1 MAEPRTTP
9 PTQMQP
15 PPQPA
20 PRRSELQ
27 PSTLLI
33 AAAASAVAAFVTS
46 QVWPGGALWSSAA
59 FPVIVA
65 LVKEAL
71 NRPAEKVR
79 AVRVDRFG
87 RQQAIT
93 LPQDVADQMEEG
105 APPPVYGPVTVHG
118 RRRRWWPK
126 RWRLAIVTGLLGFAI
141 VAIAFTVPELVAG
154 KSLNG
159 RDRTTMWGGRPSRSQ
174 HESGSST
181 QATPTATAAPGTT
194 PTATPTATPQ
204 ATPTAT
210 PSATPQATPTVA
222 PSATPS
228 PAPTP

>member
-1 MAEPRTTP
+1 MAEPRTKPT
-9 PTQMQP
+9 TQMP
-15 PPQPA
+15 PAPS

-33 AAAASAVAAFVTS
+33 AAAASAVAAFLTS

-65 LVKEAL
+65 LVKEGL

-87 RQQAIT
+87 HQHAVT
-93 LPQDVADQMEEG
+93 LPQDVGDQLEEG

-118 RRRRWWPK
+118 RRRWWPK
-126 RWRLAIVTGLLGFAI
+126 RWRLAVVTGLLGFAI

-154 KSLNG
+154 QSING
-159 RDRTTMWGGRPSRSQ
+159 REGTTMWGGRPSRSH
-174 HESGSST
+174 HESGSAAPR
-181 QATPTATAAPGTT
+181 ATPTATAAPGAT
-194 PTATPTATPQ
+194 PTATATATPGATPSATPTATPQ

-210 PSATPQATPTVA
+210 PPAAS
-222 PSATPS
+222 PS